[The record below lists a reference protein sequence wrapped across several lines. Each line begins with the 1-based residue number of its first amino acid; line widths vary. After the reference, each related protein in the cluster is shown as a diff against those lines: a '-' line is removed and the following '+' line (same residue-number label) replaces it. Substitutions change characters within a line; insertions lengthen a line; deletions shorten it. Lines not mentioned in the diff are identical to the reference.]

1 MRETPSVLLMRH
13 RLAGKSDRESKAI
26 VENLFRGS
34 LAVGH
39 FQVDSGSG
47 IGHGGGGGMWR
58 RGALLWNR
66 HGRGPLLSLS
76 SWGVGCPEAGESS
89 CLAPREEA
97 QGSDM
102 AMVT

>member
-1 MRETPSVLLMRH
+1 MRGTPSVLLMRH
-13 RLAGKSDRESKAI
+13 RLARKSDHESKV

-47 IGHGGGGGMWR
+47 IGHGGGGGMWKG
-58 RGALLWNR
+58 GALLWNG

-89 CLAPREEA
+89 CPAPREEA
-97 QGSDM
+97 QGSDR